1 MTIEVDKIIFPD
13 GSELES
19 GLSLIGSRGEAGT
32 NGTNGTNGDKGDKG
46 DKGDRGIGG
55 IRGIRGVDGPRG
67 LPGTNGTNGAN
78 GDDGEDGT
86 PADTTKLAELQAAIQ
101 ELNAKFNHH
110 VYLHENGD
118 QTHGD
123 QTNPE
128 ETYIALGDMFPNSEY
143 LPPGWTFMGI

>member
-1 MTIEVDKIIFPD
+1 MKWSYWKRPLYPVTIEVDKIIFPD

-19 GLSLIGSRGEAGT
+19 GLSLIGSRGEA
-32 NGTNGTNGDKGDKG
+32 
-46 DKGDRGIGG
+46 
-55 IRGIRGVDGPRG
+55 
-67 LPGTNGTNGAN
+67 GTNGTNGAN

-128 ETYIALGDMFPNSEY
+128 ETYVALGDMFPNSPY